1 MCRLNVMQAW
11 AIWLAAWYNAR
22 TCCFPVPSPQARS
35 YLFDQCRRCCVRFA
49 LLRCA
54 VLCCCRIAQQEV
66 WLTQQVAAHPSDP
79 FWQVVGLL
87 QAQLDGLYEGYAA
100 AITAAQ
106 AAGQQTELLTRDDVL
121 FLNSNG
127 EG

>member
-1 MCRLNVMQAW
+1 M
-11 AIWLAAWYNAR
+11 
-22 TCCFPVPSPQARS
+22 
-35 YLFDQCRRCCVRFA
+35 
-49 LLRCA
+49 
-54 VLCCCRIAQQEV
+54 V